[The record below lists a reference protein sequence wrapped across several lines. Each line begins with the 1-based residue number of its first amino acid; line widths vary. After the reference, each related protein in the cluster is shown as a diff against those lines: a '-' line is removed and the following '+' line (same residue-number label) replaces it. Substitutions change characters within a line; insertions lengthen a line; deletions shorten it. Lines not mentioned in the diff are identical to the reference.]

1 MFHIV
6 IPWDRCDVSA
16 IPGNHDVKHRSSLG
30 FQTSSKANAAAGSG
44 PATAF
49 MIPIATTDVS

>member
-1 MFHIV
+1 M
-6 IPWDRCDVSA
+6 
-16 IPGNHDVKHRSSLG
+16 NDVKHRSSLG

-49 MIPIATTDVS
+49 MIPIAATDVS